1 LVNGLPTYPATD
13 GRHSSYFRLRYP
25 YWYNGDSVY
34 GVSASTVASIP
45 IAIGM
50 SMSLPTN
57 ITTQK
62 KLKAETFS
70 FVGGT
75 YHPPMYRV
83 LPLLLMY

>member
-1 LVNGLPTYPATD
+1 VVDGKSNAACISTLFLQSGSNMFGIANPEQRKLVASFLSMPLPANLPT
-13 GRHSSYFRLRYP
+13 FQ
-25 YWYNGDSVY
+25 
-34 GVSASTVASIP
+34 
-45 IAIGM
+45 
-50 SMSLPTN
+50 PTN
-57 ITTQK
+57 PPTQK